1 MSSASSATIKNS
13 VVLRHEFET
22 ASLFTTKIYHM
33 FEVFMNPDAW
43 IALLTL
49 TFLEI
54 ILGIDNIVFL
64 SIVSGKLRA
73 EDQPKARKIGLAL
86 AMVFRVI
93 LLFGI
98 TWVLS
103 LQEALFDIDLGF
115 LSAHVTGQSII
126 ILAGGLFLLY
136 KSVSEIHHKMEGEE
150 DSEKAKAGNTLTAAI
165 VQIALLNLVFSFDS
179 ILTAIGLISL
189 DTVEKGGFGY
199 VGGLEIMILAIIISI
214 AIMMVFAGPVSN
226 FVNKHPTIQ
235 VLGLSFLILIGVM
248 LIAEGSHLAHL
259 RFGNGVEVG
268 SIPKGYLY
276 FSIFFSLF
284 VEFLNLRMKK
294 SKNPV
299 KLHNSKIRDKKLEDR
314 NMLE

>member
-1 MSSASSATIKNS
+1 
-13 VVLRHEFET
+13 
-22 ASLFTTKIYHM
+22 M
-33 FEVFMNPDAW
+33 FEILLNPDAW
-43 IALLTL
+43 VALLTL

-73 EDQPKARKIGLAL
+73 EDQPKARKIGLLL
-86 AMVFRVI
+86 AMVFRII

-103 LQEALFDIDLGF
+103 LQEALFSIDLGF
-115 LSAHVTGQSII
+115 FSAHVTGQSII
-126 ILAGGLFLLY
+126 IFAGGLFLLY

-150 DSEKAKAGNTLTAAI
+150 DGDKAKSGNTLTAAI

-179 ILTAIGLISL
+179 ILTAIGLISM
-189 DTVEKGGFGY
+189 DPIEKGGFGY
-199 VGGLEIMILAIIISI
+199 AGALEIMILAIIISI
-214 AIMMVFAGPVSN
+214 AIMMAFAGPVSN
-226 FVNKHPTIQ
+226 FVNNHPTIQ

-248 LIAEGSHLAHL
+248 LIAEGSHLAHFK
-259 RFGNGVEVG
+259 FGNGVEVG
-268 SIPKGYLY
+268 TIPKGYLY

-299 KLHNSKIRDKKLEDR
+299 QLHNSKIKDKELEDR
-314 NMLE
+314 NMMD